1 MSSQSGLNQ
10 TLYNNKRFVFR
21 SNLNRLFSDTKKFP
35 PSSNPCSK
43 CILKKKPCICH
54 IINSSV
60 GSYVTEGIDSQIWYR
75 TKRYEIDELNETKCM
90 LNDLRNVLND
100 VDLEK
105 WSTHTKLLDN
115 TTLVIKH
122 LADVLFLHTLY
133 ILKLNV
139 NGRNES
145 GVELVTNAWLK
156 FYEILEV
163 YKLVEYL
170 KPNFKTEGGTLTS
183 FHISEC
189 PGAFIASL
197 NHNLKSKN
205 YNGELKWYAT
215 SLNPYY
221 EGNNHNVVLAEDILL
236 KETYQ
241 NWLLGYDNSGNITKS
256 STADGSFNCQFDPN
270 NQELLTSPLKFAEVV
285 CALGLLRVGGCFI
298 IKMFNLF
305 EEPSMSIIALLSL
318 CFKRL
323 EVYKPFLSREANSE
337 VYVIC
342 LDFNGI
348 TSILLSSLCKFV
360 DKYSNNQ
367 NNVSIIPKEW
377 IPAGFR
383 AEFVDCAKMF
393 AEIQFRSLRNALSL
407 YKTVLNEN
415 PYYKEKREFANAFI
429 KHFNIVPIS
438 PELRLVK
445 RAQFGEYLIS
455 GKDTCSLGHLDKN
468 YFSKFEERQGY
479 HNLYNSLQKKR
490 LENKASKDI
499 YLQISDGDNVE
510 EYGRSIREVVDFV
523 NKSKV
528 KLLENKADS
537 GDRVELLLKL
547 DEEVFESLLDD
558 LKNQRYLKEN
568 WFGIGNMN
576 CEDFKFSFF
585 CNNDLLFYLIYL
597 KSHCCSK
604 IPLTT
609 LQECLEK
616 SSSYGEALTDL
627 NSFPNSSTIHLA
639 FIFKNF
645 LNVNRYKYY
654 LEITSNDFQ
663 QFPSISL
670 LKCYNITGSILYN
683 QMNHTS
689 DGNSNSHVNSYPD
702 NVNNVNGSNL
712 FIFENIFEL
721 QTILNNFPGDGNVEL
736 CFEFNYYNLFNSNQ
750 SYKSLIGE
758 ILESNLKR
766 NCDFIFCD
774 LYNNVNYRELLYK
787 ELNTKYILVAQLI
800 QALNCLNDNGDLVL
814 RIFSMFTR
822 FTVGILCCLSTVFDQ
837 VILYRPESVV
847 NWSQELF
854 VICKNY
860 KDKDNSICRH
870 FFQCLWDAL
879 ALHHK
884 TQQTLL
890 QIIKPFHFTTIAKK
904 LYDFNNLL
912 LNNELCE
919 LLNKE
924 AVIKEHL
931 TGSKEF
937 LNKFK
942 LLDILYPNK
951 LSDHSDV
958 QLLKLQYMNETS
970 CTVNNFK
977 RKMTHSPQV
986 TESESESNS
995 PIWSDDNLDD
1005 DFN

>member
-1 MSSQSGLNQ
+1 MSSQSGSNQ
-10 TLYNNKRFVFR
+10 TLHNNKRFVFR
-21 SNLNRLFSDTKKFP
+21 SNLNRLFSDTKIFP

-43 CILKKKPCICH
+43 CILKKKPCICN

-60 GSYVTEGIDSQIWYR
+60 GR

-115 TTLVIKH
+115 TSLVIKH
-122 LADVLFLHTLY
+122 LAD
-133 ILKLNV
+133 LKLNV

-183 FHISEC
+183 VHISEC

-205 YNGELKWYAT
+205 YNGELKWFAT

-256 STADGSFNCQFDPN
+256 CNIEYIWDHISRPGRYNKSKQPLLADLATADGSFNCQFDPN
-270 NQELLTSPLKFAEVV
+270 NQELLTSPLKFAD
-285 CALGLLRVGGCFI
+285 
-298 IKMFNLF
+298 
-305 EEPSMSIIALLSL
+305 L

-360 DKYSNNQ
+360 DQYSTNQ
-367 NNVSIIPKEW
+367 SNMSIIPKEW
-377 IPAGFR
+377 IPSAFR
-383 AEFVDCAKMF
+383 AEFADCARMF

-415 PYYKEKREFANAFI
+415 PYYKEKREFANSFI

-438 PELRLVK
+438 PEFRLVK
-445 RAQFGEYLIS
+445 RAHFGEYLIS
-455 GKDTCSLGHLDKN
+455 GKDTCSLGHLEKN
-468 YFSKFEERQGY
+468 YFSKFEDRQEY
-479 HNLYNSLQKKR
+479 YNLYNSLQRKR
-490 LENKASKDI
+490 VENKTAKDV
-499 YLQISDGDNVE
+499 YLNTNDGDNVE
-510 EYGRSIREVVDFV
+510 EYVRSIKAVVDFV

-528 KLLENKADS
+528 KLLENRVDS
-537 GDRVELLLKL
+537 GDRVELLFKL
-547 DEEVFESLLDD
+547 DEEVYESLLDD

-597 KSHCCSK
+597 KSCCCSN

-627 NSFPNSSTIHLA
+627 NSFPNSCTVHLA
-639 FIFKNF
+639 FVFKNF
-645 LNVNRYKYY
+645 LNINRYKYY

-663 QFPSISL
+663 QFPSVSL
-670 LKCYNITGSILYN
+670 LKRYNVTGSVIYN
-683 QMNHTS
+683 QTTNIHDKVNSTS
-689 DGNSNSHVNSYPD
+689 DSPNSTNNMNNS
-702 NVNNVNGSNL
+702 VNGSNL

-721 QTILNNFPGDGNVEL
+721 QTILNNFPGDGNIEL

-774 LYNNVNYRELLYK
+774 PYNNVNYRELLYK

-814 RIFSMFTR
+814 RIFSLFTR
-822 FTVGILCCLSTVFDQ
+822 FTTGILCCLSTVFDE

-847 NWSQELF
+847 NWSQEVF

-884 TQQTLL
+884 THQTLL

-912 LNNELCE
+912 LNKELSE

-924 AVIKEHL
+924 NVIKEHL
-931 TGSKEF
+931 NGSKEF

-951 LSDHSDV
+951 LPDQSEVH
-958 QLLKLQYMNETS
+958 LLKLQYKNETS

-977 RKMTHSPQV
+977 RKMTDSPQI